1 MCMNVSDLFV
11 RLYCANGD
19 RLMES
24 PILPRWMQATSLE
37 RIVGSSDFTPISA
50 QSLIAKRGREISP
63 PFARNY
69 KGKQN
74 KAYRETIP
82 ANCSWNNVN
91 SALGILTE

>member
-11 RLYCANGD
+11 RHYCASGD

-24 PILPRWMQATSLE
+24 SILPRWMQATSLE

-50 QSLIAKRGREISP
+50 QSLIAKRGRGISP
-63 PFARNY
+63 PIARNY

-74 KAYRETIP
+74 TQGL
-82 ANCSWNNVN
+82 SGNNTCKLFV
-91 SALGILTE
+91 E